1 MGRLEF
7 TFLGMPHVRYAG
19 QSLKFATRKTLAL
32 LVYLVVEGGMPSREK
47 LTALLWPESDAKRG
61 RASLRNTLG
70 YLRSTLGPAGVPL
83 IIERDVLGFE
93 FNTEFDLDLH
103 LLEVAQQ
110 ALQAGVALP
119 VRSSLQTALN
129 VYRSDFLEGFSLGD
143 APDFDDWASL
153 QREHWHRQIG
163 MVCDRLSQMQFDAG
177 EIDPALETVARWI
190 ALDPWDEVAH
200 RRLMRLYLANG
211 DRPAAL
217 QAYDACRTMLADE
230 FGVDPAPETEALAA
244 RLHIDALP
252 RQKREEVPGDRPRR
266 QIETP
271 LIGRTVEHNQ
281 LVTAYHSARRGQPQ
295 VVVLAGQAGVGKS
308 RLATEFLGW
317 ATGQG
322 ADVLRGRA
330 FETGGQLPYQPV
342 AQALRNR
349 LEQENAPDDLL
360 SDVWLVELSRLLP
373 ELRDRYPDLP
383 EPSTREEAAARQR
396 LFEAV
401 ARLGQALAERAP
413 LVLFIDDIQWA
424 DAASLDV
431 LHYGLLRWQERQS
444 PVLLLLSL
452 RSEALAGSQVGFG
465 SAEPPF
471 RTVPELQ
478 VWLSGLEHDLAATRL
493 TLEALSQNDT
503 QRFVE
508 AILGS
513 TENKGRTTKRDK
525 GRLRASSQIE
535 KLGQWLYDETD
546 GLPFFIT
553 ETLKALVEQGILTP
567 NPAQDGMWLVDWT
580 AVEDGSG
587 GLSPLQGI
595 IPSGIRAMILTRLS
609 QLTPAASALLTA
621 AAVLGQAA
629 TFEHLCRVVD
639 LDDLQGLPALDE
651 LLASWLLLEAE
662 GGQRTFSGA
671 PSYIFT
677 HDKIR
682 DIVYTEAGETR
693 RRILHRR
700 AFEALQ
706 TSARPVK
713 LAHHAL
719 RAGLVEPALRH
730 SLAAGDEA
738 MRLFA
743 IRDAIAHYE
752 TVRQMDVQTGVPVNI
767 PASSWQHLY
776 TQLGRAYELS
786 DEWDQAQAI
795 YEAMLEYARTIG
807 EAKMECQALNRLA
820 TVYRLGIFDLETAAE
835 LLQRALAIAEENE
848 DKLGMTETL
857 DSLGLVARLGG
868 NRQRASDLAVRALAL
883 ARELGQPELIAHSQ
897 NSLSYANSRLR
908 KWQAVVADA
917 EEARAFYATEGNQ
930 AMEADCLR
938 QVGWGRLMS
947 GWPHEGIS
955 ALRKANA
962 ISRDIEHKWG
972 ESDGGFKLVRGLV
985 EIGAYGEALSLAQH
999 TVTLA
1004 RELGHPHLM
1013 ALTLMSLGTTYRT
1026 MLALDIAQATQIE
1039 ALAAQAETTF
1049 VVHPDWALA
1058 ELCASYALAG
1068 NWATAYDYA
1077 QQALDARENGTLL
1090 PMALT
1095 GWYETEALLRGGK
1108 EDLARADVH
1117 RVGEMIG
1124 DNRRYRIPYLR
1135 SLAVL
1140 AQWDGDIPQAI
1151 TPLEEASTL
1160 AEEIGL
1166 AGEQWLILVAL
1177 GELYQEQGN
1186 KEAAQQIIS
1195 QAVEIVQSLADEIED
1210 NELRAGF
1217 LTAGLVQGV
1226 LKGEQ

>member
-32 LVYLVVEGGMPSREK
+32 LIYLVVEGGMPSREK
-47 LTALLWPESDAKRG
+47 LTVLLWPDSDTKRG

-70 YLRSTLGPAGVPL
+70 YLRSALDPTGEPL
-83 IIERDVLGFE
+83 IIERYALGFD
-93 FNTEFDLDLH
+93 FNAEFDLDIH

-110 ALQAGVALP
+110 ALQEGTTSALQAP
-119 VRSSLQTALN
+119 LQTALN

-177 EIDPALETVARWI
+177 EIDPALETVTRWI
-190 ALDPWDEVAH
+190 ALDPWDEGAH
-200 RRLMRLYLANG
+200 RRLMRLHFANG

-244 RLHIDALP
+244 RLHAEASP
-252 RQKREEVPGDRPRR
+252 RQKHQKASADRPYH
-266 QIETP
+266 QIDTP

-281 LVTAYHSARRGQPQ
+281 LVTVYHTARRGQPQ

-322 ADVLRGRA
+322 ADVLRGQA

-360 SDVWLVELSRLLP
+360 SDVWLAELSRLLP

-383 EPSTREEAAARQR
+383 EPSTWEEAAARQR

-413 LVLFIDDIQWA
+413 VVLFIDDIQWA

-452 RSEALAGSQVGFG
+452 RSEALSGPQGAFG
-465 SAEPPF
+465 AMS
-471 RTVPELQ
+471 ELQ
-478 VWLSGLEHDLAATRL
+478 VWLSGLEHDLAPTRL

-513 TENKGRTTKRDK
+513 TESKGRTTKRDEDY
-525 GRLRASSQIE
+525 LRALSQIE

-553 ETLKALVEQGILTP
+553 EMLKALVEQGMLTP

-580 AVEDGSG
+580 AVEDESG

-595 IPSGIRAMILTRLS
+595 IPSGIRGVILTRLS
-609 QLTPAASALLTA
+609 RLTPAASALLTA

-629 TFEHLCRVVD
+629 SFERLCQVVD
-639 LDDLQGLPALDE
+639 LDHLQGLPALDE

-671 PSYIFT
+671 PSYTFT

-682 DIVYTEAGETR
+682 DVVYTEAGETR

-700 AFEALQ
+700 AFEAME
-706 TSARPVK
+706 TIAGPVK

-719 RAGLVEPALRH
+719 RAGLVEPALH
-730 SLAAGDEA
+730 YSLAAGDEA

-807 EAKMECQALNRLA
+807 ETKMECQALNRLA
-820 TVYRLGIFDLETAAE
+820 TVYRIGIVDLETAAE

-883 ARELGQPELIAHSQ
+883 ARELAQPELIAHSQ
-897 NSLSYANSRLR
+897 NSLSYANTRLR

-930 AMEADCLR
+930 AMESDCLR

-985 EIGAYGEALSLAQH
+985 EIGAYGEALSLAKH

-1013 ALTLMSLGTTYRT
+1013 ALTLMSLGTAYRT

-1049 VVHPDWALA
+1049 MVHPDWALA

-1077 QQALDARENGTLL
+1077 QQTLAARENGTLL

-1140 AQWDGDIPQAI
+1140 AQWHGDIPQAI
-1151 TPLEEASTL
+1151 TPLEEASSI

-1186 KEAAQQIIS
+1186 EEAAQQVIS

-1210 NELRAGF
+1210 NELRTGF